1 MKKRLV
7 CIECPAGCVLSVEVE
22 GGRAIKTEG
31 GRCPNAATWAAA
43 EIENPVR
50 ILTSTVAATGL
61 ALKMVPVRTD
71 SPISKQ
77 KISEAMAEVRKITL
91 DRPVSGG
98 DIIVQ
103 NFLGLGVNLV
113 ATRSIPSFDT
123 P

>member
-1 MKKRLV
+1 MKRRLV
-7 CIECPAGCVLSVEVE
+7 CIECPAGCILSVEVE
-22 GGRAIKTEG
+22 DGRAVTVEG
-31 GRCPNAATWAAA
+31 GRCPKAGAWAAA
-43 EIENPVR
+43 EIENPER

-71 SPISKQ
+71 RPISKQ

-91 DRPVSGG
+91 DRAVSGG

-113 ATRSIPSFDT
+113 ATRSVS
-123 P
+123 